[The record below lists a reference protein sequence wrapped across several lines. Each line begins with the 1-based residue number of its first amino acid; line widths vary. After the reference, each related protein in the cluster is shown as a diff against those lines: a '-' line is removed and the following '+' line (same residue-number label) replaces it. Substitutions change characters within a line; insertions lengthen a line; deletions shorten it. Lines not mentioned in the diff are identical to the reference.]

1 MADNPNKFTLLFAD
15 LRRRG
20 VTRLATIY
28 AVVGLGVVE
37 AFDIIGG
44 RFLMPDWTFRAVIIL
59 VLGGF
64 PVTMILGWIYDIND
78 KRIVKTD
85 PLTPTQK
92 ASVKMSWKPSWISII
107 LLVVLILTTTAFFT
121 IPRPNAL
128 GFKQQD
134 WVLMADLE
142 NNTGDEVFEKS
153 LLHALTVS
161 IDQSRYINIFPRTQ
175 VDEVLKRMQLD
186 TVKKISVPIA
196 LEIAERENIKAVL
209 LLTIFELSGTYV
221 LSTSLLDPF
230 TGKTIR
236 STQVKANGKEEIL
249 DALDELATSVRKD
262 LGESLQNVHLR
273 TIPLE
278 KATTHSLEALKY
290 LSSAN
295 NAFGKEQ
302 YEGAEEMLL
311 KAIELD
317 HEFAL
322 AHADLAQLYY
332 WTNDR
337 EKSEEHI
344 TLALNL
350 LDRLTEHERLL
361 IEAAVEGYRGNREE
375 AVVKWGT
382 YLSKYPDSYN
392 GWFSLGYNFMRMGQ
406 FEKSISAFTRA
417 LEIFNDD
424 DPDIMINIATCYSA
438 IGECRK
444 AVENYLMAFKLSPH
458 HLTNFHI
465 NHEFGFTYVQM
476 GEFQKARE
484 VFEKMSSGNEEQK
497 ARGIRSQALLSM
509 YLGKYTDA
517 INQIHESILIQ
528 GSLGYGLSEL
538 RDRLYLAKM
547 LEREGMGEEY
557 VAKLDH
563 CFEQVFEVAT
573 EPLWYFILG
582 KMIIRNGEMEK
593 AELLLDEISK
603 RINKGN
609 RWDEAAYNILKG
621 EIELLKENYSESLEL
636 LETGTTLRRDPY
648 TLESLANYY
657 FQTGDLERA
666 IATYEEMISDR
677 NSLGW
682 ETQECWV
689 QAHLKLG
696 IAYEELDNAEE
707 AIYYY
712 RQFVELWKEADE
724 DLPDLLEA
732 KSRLERL
739 HSLAI

>member
-1 MADNPNKFTLLFAD
+1 MPGSPNKITLLFAD
-15 LRRRG
+15 LKRRG

-28 AVVGLGVVE
+28 AVVGLGVIE

-44 RFLMPDWTFRAVIIL
+44 RFLMPDWTFRIVIIL

-64 PVTMILGWIYDIND
+64 PITMILGWIYDIND

-92 ASVKMSWKPSWISII
+92 ASIKMSWKPGWVSII
-107 LLVVLILTTTAFFT
+107 LLVILILTTTAFFT

-153 LLHALTVS
+153 LVHALTVS

-175 VDEVLKRMQLD
+175 VDAVLQRMQRD
-186 TVKKISVPIA
+186 TVKKIDVPIA

-230 TGKTIR
+230 TGETIR

-249 DALDELATSVRKD
+249 DALGELATAVRKD
-262 LGESLQNVHLR
+262 LGESLQKIHLR
-273 TIPLE
+273 TVPLY

-290 LSSAN
+290 HS
-295 NAFGKEQ
+295 NAAIAGGNGQEAEAKEL
-302 YEGAEEMLL
+302 LL

-317 HEFAL
+317 PGFAL
-322 AHADLAQLYY
+322 AHADLAALYY

-337 EKSEEHI
+337 EKGEEHI
-344 TLALNL
+344 SLALNL
-350 LDRLTEHERLL
+350 LDRLTEHERLW

-382 YLSKYPDSYN
+382 YLSKYPNSDD
-392 GWFSLGYNFMRMGQ
+392 GWFRLGYNYMRMRQ
-406 FEKSISAFTRA
+406 YEKSISAFTIA

-424 DPDIMINIATCYSA
+424 DPNIMINIASCYSA
-438 IGECRK
+438 MGEYRK
-444 AVENYLMAFKLSPH
+444 AVENYLMAFKLAPH
-458 HLTNFHI
+458 NLTISNL
-465 NHEFGFTYVQM
+465 NHEFGFTYVPM

-484 VFEKMSSGNEEQK
+484 VFEKMSSGTKEQN

-509 YLGKYTDA
+509 YLGKYSDA
-517 INQIHESILIQ
+517 VDQIHESILIQ

-547 LEREGMGEEY
+547 LQREGMGEEY
-557 VAKLDH
+557 VAELDH

-573 EPLWYFILG
+573 EPTWYFLLG
-582 KMIIRNGEMEK
+582 KMIIRNGEIEK

-609 RWDEAAYNILKG
+609 RWDESAYSILKG
-621 EIELLKENYSESLEL
+621 EIELSKGNFPESLEL
-636 LETGTTLRRDPY
+636 LETGTTLRRDSY

-657 FQTGDLERA
+657 FQVGDWNNA

-682 ETQECWV
+682 EAQECWV
-689 QAHLKLG
+689 QAHLNLG
-696 IAYEELDNAEE
+696 IAYEEMDNAEE

-712 RQFVELWKEADE
+712 RQFLELWKEADE

-732 KSRLERL
+732 KSRLEQL